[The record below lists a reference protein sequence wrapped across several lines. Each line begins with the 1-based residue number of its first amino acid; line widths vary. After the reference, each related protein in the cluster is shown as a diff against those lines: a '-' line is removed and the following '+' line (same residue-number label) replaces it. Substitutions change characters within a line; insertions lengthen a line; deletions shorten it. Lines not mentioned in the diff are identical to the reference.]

1 MWAKERNTREFTY
14 LQYCAFRVVELSHMA
29 QQTMH
34 TFLMSRPK
42 LTGEHGNALSV
53 AGFAEFER
61 KVFVLVVDERIV

>member
-1 MWAKERNTREFTY
+1 
-14 LQYCAFRVVELSHMA
+14 MA